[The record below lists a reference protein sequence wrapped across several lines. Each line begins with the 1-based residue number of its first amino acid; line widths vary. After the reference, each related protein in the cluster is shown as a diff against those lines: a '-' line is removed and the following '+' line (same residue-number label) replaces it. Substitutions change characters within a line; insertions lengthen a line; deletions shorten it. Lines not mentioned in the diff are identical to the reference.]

1 MMVKW
6 VLAGIL
12 VLPVAEIATFVVV
25 GLLIGFGWAMLLLLA
40 GSVAGLVVLRQA
52 GRGRLARFR
61 RAVTQTGAA
70 SLKDN
75 AAGFLDIAAGLLLL
89 LPGFLTGVAGLALL
103 IGPVRRRI
111 VSALGGLIQKVD
123 PDRRRV
129 VDLDPAEWRQLPDR
143 DAPHN
148 RRGPGG

>member
-1 MMVKW
+1 MVKW

-25 GLLIGFGWAMLLLLA
+25 GLLIGFGWAVLLLLA
-40 GSVAGLVVLRQA
+40 ISAAGLVVLRQA

-61 RAVTQTGAA
+61 KAVTAADAA
-70 SLKDN
+70 SLEAN

-89 LPGFLTGVAGLALL
+89 LPGFLTGLAGLALL
-103 IGPVRRRI
+103 IGPVRTRI
-111 VSALGGLIQKVD
+111 AAAVGALVRKAD
-123 PDRRRV
+123 PNQRRV

-143 DAPHN
+143 DAPQDRH
-148 RRGPGG
+148 RTDR